1 MYAATQAI
9 RACLPRDRSGLRAPY
24 LLLLPLLLA
33 LTACAPVQIQPPAEP
48 DPPARVLL
56 IDHGRHTSLML
67 RDGDGKHWLRYSYGD
82 WRFYAERRTGPFSA
96 LAALAWPTR
105 AALGRQVLTGED
117 PEAALRRDLRVP
129 VRETH
134 ALTVSADDATV
145 LREDLEE
152 LWRRGRDDR
161 REMAAWDMAFVE
173 HPVAYSLRH
182 NSNRIIAL
190 WLAELEVRVS
200 RSPILSRWEVCPATP
215 DEEPDAAPDC

>member
-1 MYAATQAI
+1 MYVAMQAI
-9 RACLPRDRSGLRAPY
+9 RTSLHLRGNSLRAPY
-24 LLLLPLLLA
+24 LLLLPLLLV
-33 LTACAPVQIQPPAEP
+33 LTACAPVQIQPPADP

-67 RDGDGKHWLRYSYGD
+67 RDGDGEHWLRYSYGD

-134 ALTVSADDATV
+134 ALTVNAEDAAV

-173 HPVAYSLRH
+173 HPTGYSLRH
-182 NSNRIIAL
+182 NSNRMIAL
-190 WLAELEVRVS
+190 WLAELEVRVA
-200 RSPILSRWEVCPATP
+200 RPPILSRWEVCPAAP
-215 DEEPDAAPDC
+215 DEEPAADPDC